1 MKKSFTVIPILMAAF
16 VFCGCDNFMEGTDL
30 RNRIAEEIELANAP
44 LVNVHF
50 EEGKGGNIDP
60 RGKKEIQIKHN
71 YALSYLR
78 DEEYQ
83 FTQWQVFLN
92 GKLLTDNE
100 SDYVQFEDK
109 WDTTTQV
116 KILQNV
122 SGLKIKPLCYERPVV
137 LSRTPVETSG
147 GSYRDA
153 RVIVNFSQPMDE
165 SSIYYNSAAEV
176 PDHDSNGLLE
186 VTVNGERKIYGYK
199 KNGVL
204 YFKNIEI
211 INLNTQENLLS
222 HYENPVFETPT
233 RLSISAVRNN
243 EPPKGVQILVT
254 VSKNMCAKGSKAIL
268 KTSEVWNYFCNNNTD
283 KDGPVVSSIKMYN
296 KKFNANTFSELEVPT
311 ISGNTVLAE
320 DVQNIYLNDNSIR
333 MNINITDSGSGV
345 NSGTM
350 KYRRIYDEKYKKL
363 NTADEEIECPL
374 ILTFPINKNNAY
386 VYKTDAEPFE
396 FKFDHNDPDG
406 IYEVYFEFR
415 DVNGNSSNSEEKF
428 YVLKDNTAPD
438 CTYSF
443 ESAKNAITLKNNSGN
458 GSDIAKVNVTYKNL
472 TQTTKDQNESI
483 PCTYSGDKFTVSG
496 LQNTSTSFYE
506 MKIDVEDYF
515 GNKSSKTIKVLTKP
529 EGPAISEADFI
540 KKYPAGSDT
549 NTTVRSLFNN
559 YFPGKTRPSTS
570 GNCFASE
577 YLRKPSNLTPLPD
590 LFKNFSVRYYLY
602 NSSNTKIKEFNSA
615 NDIKI
620 PDKNVR
626 GTDKYYLS
634 FVVNCEGTNVESE
647 RTMFDFKEYCADEF
661 YMWGGFNDG
670 RMYFIFG
677 FTELNSSYKLTK
689 TSWEK
694 FLDRNLTQTNG
705 SGTLVNSSDKNII
718 YKDRIMYDYT
728 QTPGNSFRYTLLDEN
743 GKNMGQIIFTQQS
756 DKSDPN
762 IEFRPGER

>member
-1 MKKSFTVIPILMAAF
+1 MKKYFAVITTLIAAF
-16 VFCGCDNFMEGTDL
+16 VFYGCDNFMEGTDL
-30 RNRIAEEIELANAP
+30 KNRIDAEIELANAP
-44 LVNVHF
+44 LVSVYF

-60 RGKKEIQIKHN
+60 RGKKEIKIKHD

-78 DEEYQ
+78 DEDYQ

-92 GKLLTDNE
+92 GNLLTDNE

-109 WDTTTQV
+109 QDTTTQV

-165 SSIYYNSAAEV
+165 SSIYYASEAEV
-176 PDHDSNGLLE
+176 PDHDANSLLK
-186 VTVNGERKIYGYK
+186 VTVRSTEKIYGYK
-199 KNGVL
+199 KDGIP

-211 INLNTQENLLS
+211 KNLDTQENLLS
-222 HYENPVFETPT
+222 HYKDPVFESPT
-233 RLSISAVRNN
+233 RLSISTVKGN

-254 VSKNMCAKGSKAIL
+254 VSKNMCAKDSSAIL
-268 KTSEVWNYFCNNNTD
+268 KTNEVWNYFCNSNTD
-283 KDGPVVSSIKMYN
+283 NEGPTVSKIKLYN
-296 KKFNANTFSELEVPT
+296 KKFTASEFTELSAIS
-311 ISGNTVLAE
+311 ISGNSVLAKNM
-320 DVQNIYLNDNSIR
+320 QNIYLNDNSLGMIIDVND
-333 MNINITDSGSGV
+333 MGSGV
-345 NSGTM
+345 NSGSI

-363 NTADEEIECPL
+363 DVPGNEKINPL
-374 ILTFPINKNNAY
+374 NLSYLVNKNNAH
-386 VYKTDAEPFE
+386 VYESDGVPAKFQFAE
-396 FKFDHNDPDG
+396 NDPDG
-406 IYEVYFEFR
+406 IYEIYFEFT
-415 DVNGNSSNSEEKF
+415 DISGNSSISETPY
-428 YVLKDNTAPD
+428 YVLKDHTAPD
-438 CTYSF
+438 CTYTFTSD
-443 ESAKNAITLKNNSGN
+443 KNAVTLTNTSGN
-458 GSDIAKVNVTYKNL
+458 GSDIATVNVTYTNL
-472 TQTTKDQNESI
+472 TQTNRDQNNST

-529 EGPAISEADFI
+529 EGPAISEANFI
-540 KKYPAGSDT
+540 KKYPAGKDT
-549 NTTVRSLFNN
+549 NEMVRSLFNY
-559 YFPGKTRPSTS
+559 YFPSKTRPSTD

-577 YLRKPSNLTPLPD
+577 YLRIPSNLTPLPD
-590 LFKNFSVRYYLY
+590 LFKNLSVRYYLY

-661 YMWGGFNDG
+661 YMWGGFNG
-670 RMYFIFG
+670 NTMYFIFG
-677 FTELNSSYKLTK
+677 FTKPKSSSPLT
-689 TSWEK
+689 TTYWEK
-694 FLDRNLTQTNG
+694 YTNRELTG
-705 SGTLVNSSDKNII
+705 SKSTGTLTDPIE
-718 YKDRIMYDYT
+718 DRIMYDFT
-728 QTPGNSFRYTLLDEN
+728 QTPGNSFRYTLLDKN

-762 IEFRPGER
+762 IEFRPGEN

>member
-1 MKKSFTVIPILMAAF
+1 
-16 VFCGCDNFMEGTDL
+16 
-30 RNRIAEEIELANAP
+30 
-44 LVNVHF
+44 
-50 EEGKGGNIDP
+50 
-60 RGKKEIQIKHN
+60 
-71 YALSYLR
+71 
-78 DEEYQ
+78 
-83 FTQWQVFLN
+83 
-92 GKLLTDNE
+92 
-100 SDYVQFEDK
+100 
-109 WDTTTQV
+109 
-116 KILQNV
+116 
-122 SGLKIKPLCYERPVV
+122 
-137 LSRTPVETSG
+137 
-147 GSYRDA
+147 
-153 RVIVNFSQPMDE
+153 MDE
-165 SSIYYNSAAEV
+165 SSIYYASETEV

-199 KNGVL
+199 KNGVS

-296 KKFNANTFSELEVPT
+296 KKFNANTFSDLTVPT
-311 ISGNTVLAE
+311 ISGNTVLAK
-320 DVQNIYLNDNSIR
+320 DIQNIYLNDNSIG
-333 MNINITDSGSGV
+333 MNILITDSGSGV

-363 NTADEEIECPL
+363 NTAGEEIECPL
-374 ILTFPINKNNAY
+374 TLTFPINKNNAY
-386 VYKTDAEPFE
+386 VYKTDDKPFE
-396 FKFDHNDPDG
+396 FKFDQNDPDG

-458 GSDIAKVNVTYKNL
+458 GSDVAEVNVTYKNL
-472 TQTTKDQNESI
+472 TQTNKDQNIST
-483 PCTYSGDKFTVSG
+483 PCPYSGDKFTVSG

-529 EGPAISEADFI
+529 EGPAISEANFI
-540 KKYPAGSDT
+540 KKYPAGEDT
-549 NTTVRSLFNN
+549 NEMVKSLFTR
-559 YFPGKTRPSTS
+559 YFPGKTRAVNS
-570 GNCFASE
+570 CFAVE
-577 YLRKPSNLTPLPD
+577 YLRKPSDLNPLPD
-590 LFKNFSVRYYLY
+590 LFKNLSVKYYLY
-602 NSSNTKIKEFNSA
+602 DSSGAKIKEFNSA
-615 NDIKI
+615 SDIII

-661 YMWGGFNDG
+661 YMWGGFNGGD
-670 RMYFIFG
+670 MYFIFG
-677 FTELNSSYKLTK
+677 FTNLKSSSYLTK
-689 TSWEK
+689 THWEK
-694 FLDRNLTQTNG
+694 ELSGSKSWGDLTEP
-705 SGTLVNSSDKNII
+705 KE
-718 YKDRIMYDYT
+718 DRIMYDYT
-728 QTPGNSFRYTLLDEN
+728 RTPGATFKYTLLDQY
-743 GKNMGQIIFTQQS
+743 GKNMGEITFTQQK

-762 IEFRPGER
+762 IKFLPGSN